1 MNPLM
6 KNLNIRA
13 KELLEVV
20 KGVCRTSLQMAFL
33 EHSKKG
39 EQTDCLERS
48 VKAGMQVKLQDTKK
62 NVWGDR
68 MLLRRW
74 SPFDLM
80 QYQDNIL
87 YPFCEIN
94 CSYCEEKLKVNQ
106 TVITKIYQEKSVPR
120 IKK

>member
-20 KGVCRTSLQMAFL
+20 KGVCRTSSQMAFL

-39 EQTDCLERS
+39 NQTDCLERS
-48 VKAGMQVKLQDTKK
+48 IKAGMQVKLQDTKK

-80 QYQDNIL
+80 RY
-87 YPFCEIN
+87 
-94 CSYCEEKLKVNQ
+94 
-106 TVITKIYQEKSVPR
+106 
-120 IKK
+120 